1 MRSWV
6 PMRLPVPAAALG
18 VVVGLPAAAQVTGYE
33 ALTHWEALSWSKAG
47 TGSLLFSSYDRTG
60 ANLDYSYYLSP
71 TGFQTGT
78 VSDAVVASVDGP
90 GVLSRFWMPHSTAD
104 RSFDLRVFVDGTLVI
119 DTNSNLYL
127 AGNYGYVDGTLTHT
141 MAGGQTSYEP
151 IVFQESL
158 LILSENKGT
167 GDSSSRKHYY
177 QYNVQT
183 LSPNAHVFA
192 TTGTL
197 SPQQQA
203 ARNLAAGVMQNIG
216 SNPGGTGPA
225 ASTLTT
231 PTQSIAAGQS
241 LTLAGLAGSGTVK
254 AMHLGLQS
262 ATDAELDGL
271 RLRVSYDGASSHAID
286 VAVSQFFGVGQGRQD
301 YQSLPMGVSDDGS
314 FYAYWP
320 MPFREGAVI
329 ELYNATGSDIVLG
342 GATVE
347 AELGEVAPQAGYFH
361 AVYHE
366 QTTTP
371 GQQNH
376 ELLDVQGA
384 GHYVGNLL
392 WVELEDDRRN
402 ILEGD
407 DIITIDGTQVLYG
420 TGLEDAYNGGYY
432 YNHIGGLSNDGDSP
446 FPESD
451 DAPFAGLLRMDFDT
465 QGDPQTRTD
474 QYRWL
479 IADPVAFEESINVTI
494 ENFGNQ
500 GGATF
505 GSTAFYYLVDAF
517 TGDLNGDGFVGIADL
532 DIVLANWGTAVTLGD
547 WRLGDASNDGW
558 VGDDDLNAV
567 LSNWGAGTPPG
578 DTVPEPATALVL
590 ASGLLLQGRR
600 RSRSRT
606 GPA

>member
-1 MRSWV
+1 MRFRIARWV
-6 PMRLPVPAAALG
+6 WGCGL
-18 VVVGLPAAAQVTGYE
+18 VGLTCVSAEAQLTGYE
-33 ALTHWEALSWSKAG
+33 PLTNWESLSWSQAG
-47 TGSLLFSSYDRTG
+47 HTSLLFSSYDRQG
-60 ANLDYSYYLSP
+60 GNLDYSYFLTP
-71 TGFQTGT
+71 TGHQTGD
-78 VSDAVVASVDGP
+78 VSNAVLASVTGP

-104 RSFDLRVFVDGTLVI
+104 RRFDLRIYVDGVLVI
-119 DTNSNLYL
+119 DTDSNLYL
-127 AGNYGYVDGTLTHT
+127 AGGYGYADGTLTHT
-141 MAGGQTSYEP
+141 MGGGQASYEP

-158 LILSENKGT
+158 LIESNNFGT

-183 LSPNAHVFA
+183 LSPNAQVFA
-192 TTGTL
+192 STGTL
-197 SPQQQA
+197 SAPQQA
-203 ARNLAAGVMQNIG
+203 ARDQAAGVMQNIG
-216 SNPGGTGPA
+216 SNPGGTSPT

-231 PTQSIAAGQS
+231 PTQSVAAGQS
-241 LTLAGLAGSGTVK
+241 LTLAGLTGSGAVQ
-254 AMHLGLQS
+254 ALHLGLQS
-262 ATDAELDGL
+262 ATDTELDGL
-271 RLRVSYDGASSHAID
+271 RLRVSYDGASAYAID
-286 VAVSQFFGVGQGRQD
+286 VPVSQFFGVGQGRQD

-329 ELYNATGSDIVLG
+329 ELFNATGSAIAVG

-347 AELGEVAPQAGYFH
+347 AELGQVAPQAGYFH

-366 QTTTP
+366 QTMTP
-371 GQQNH
+371 GQRTH
-376 ELLDVQGA
+376 ELLDVEGA

-392 WVELEDDRRN
+392 WVQLEDDRRN

-432 YNHIGGLSNDGDSP
+432 YNHIGGLSSDGDTP

-465 QGDPQTRTD
+465 QGDEQTRTD

-479 IADPVAFEESINVTI
+479 ITDPVAFDESINVII
-494 ENFGNQ
+494 ENFGLE
-500 GGATF
+500 GGVQF
-505 GSTAFYYLVDAF
+505 GSTAFYYLVDAL
-517 TGDLNGDGFVGIADL
+517 TGDLNGDGFVGIEDL

-547 WRLGDASNDGW
+547 WRMGDASNDGW

-567 LSNWGAGTPPG
+567 LGHWGEGTPPG
-578 DTVPEPATALVL
+578 PPIPEPASALLMVL
-590 ASGLLLQGRR
+590 GLGTLGLRR
-600 RSRSRT
+600 RR
-606 GPA
+606 